1 MIGVREFS
9 IEGGVPGESQ
19 VSVKDSIS
27 IDFSVIKSFTRAG
40 LSKESVIEAAERV
53 LR

>member
-1 MIGVREFS
+1 MGVSELS
-9 IEGGVPGESQ
+9 IEGGVSGESQ
-19 VSVKDSIS
+19 VSVNDSIS
-27 IDFSVIKSFTRAG
+27 IDFSVIKSFSRAG